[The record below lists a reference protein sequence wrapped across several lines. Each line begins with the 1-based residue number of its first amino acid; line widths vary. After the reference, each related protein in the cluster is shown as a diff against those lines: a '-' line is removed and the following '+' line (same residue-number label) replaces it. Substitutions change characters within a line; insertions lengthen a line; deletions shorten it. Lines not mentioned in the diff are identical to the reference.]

1 MGKSISI
8 KNLQNAGLLGAEY
21 TELDL
26 CDAFLMYW
34 LLYNK
39 SDKERIVL
47 RNGNHTLDID
57 GYFRLF
63 SRIEIEA

>member
-1 MGKSISI
+1 MEKIIRI
-8 KNLQNAGLLGAEY
+8 KHLRNAGLLGAEY

-26 CDAFLMYW
+26 CDAYLMYW
-34 LLYNK
+34 LLHNK

>member
-1 MGKSISI
+1 MEQLISV
-8 KNLQNAGLLGAEY
+8 KHLRSAGLLGAEY

-39 SDKERIVL
+39 PDKERIIL
-47 RNGNHTLDID
+47 RNGNHTLDIN
-57 GYFRLF
+57 GYFRMF
-63 SRIEIEA
+63 RRID